1 LVRVLK
7 RNVDGRVVCSTTG
20 TEMSQTMGLTG
31 RGKEDGAG
39 VQEAKGLGGWQRP
52 EGVSRKL
59 EVLVGGEG
67 WLWRPQAL
75 LQYLD
80 L

>member
-1 LVRVLK
+1 MGEWCVA
-7 RNVDGRVVCSTTG
+7 TTR
-20 TEMSQTMGLTG
+20 TEMSQKMGLTG
-31 RGKEDGAG
+31 RGKVGGAG
-39 VQEAKGLGGWQRP
+39 PGGKGLGGWQRP
-52 EGVSRKL
+52 GVSGKL

-80 L
+80 LEVGQGRMG

>member
-1 LVRVLK
+1 MGEWCVA
-7 RNVDGRVVCSTTG
+7 TTG
-20 TEMSQTMGLTG
+20 TEVSQTMGLTG
-31 RGKEDGAG
+31 RGK

-52 EGVSRKL
+52 EGVSGKL

-75 LQYLD
+75 LQYFD
-80 L
+80 LEVGHGRMG

>member
-1 LVRVLK
+1 V
-7 RNVDGRVVCSTTG
+7 
-20 TEMSQTMGLTG
+20 EQ
-31 RGKEDGAG
+31 
-39 VQEAKGLGGWQRP
+39 VQEAKELGGWQRP
-52 EGVSRKL
+52 EGVSGKL

-80 L
+80 LEVGQGRMG